1 MYPKQ
6 VEDYST
12 LISDHFRPWAVE
24 QGADPDKFVE
34 FFKESLS
41 KKTFPKWLNG
51 GEIILTEQDVIECL
65 NYSWAEYNLNSLKDK
80 GLIDSI
86 ENENGEEIWFP
97 TEEGRK
103 YKQDENL

>member
-6 VEDYST
+6 VEDYSI
-12 LISDHFRPWAVE
+12 LISDHFKQWAVE
-24 QGADPDKFVE
+24 QGANPDKFVE
-34 FFKESLS
+34 FLKESLS

-51 GEIILTEQDVIECL
+51 GEIILTEQEVIECV
-65 NYSWAEYNLNSLKDK
+65 NYSWAEYNLNYLKDQ

-103 YKQDENL
+103 YQNENL